1 MRERILKDPQ
11 VKDVRRCVIM
21 TLRDLLSPVL
31 GALASSQRPRLVP
44 GSKGLAKCRIDLN
57 SNNSFR
63 LERQEENRSI

>member
-1 MRERILKDPQ
+1 
-11 VKDVRRCVIM
+11 M

-31 GALASSQRPRLVP
+31 GALASFQRPRLVP